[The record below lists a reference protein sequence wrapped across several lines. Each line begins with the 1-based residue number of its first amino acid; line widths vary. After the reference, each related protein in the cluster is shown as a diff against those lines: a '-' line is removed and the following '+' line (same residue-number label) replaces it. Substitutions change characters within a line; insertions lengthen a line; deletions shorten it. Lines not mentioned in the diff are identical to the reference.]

1 MAKQTNHDMAT
12 STIGSL
18 LGITPPVS
26 PASPSAS
33 SPITITRHSKVYRNG
48 RTGICM
54 SIPQDVAEL
63 LGIKPGETML
73 VTAFKDGK
81 GWCRLDKADNL

>member
-1 MAKQTNHDMAT
+1 MAKQTNHENAAT
-12 STIGSL
+12 AIASVFAPYPS
-18 LGITPPVS
+18 S
-26 PASPSAS
+26 P

-54 SIPQDVAEL
+54 AIPQDVAEL

-81 GWCRLDKADNL
+81 GWCRLDKADNAG